1 MSLFW
6 IISLPLSLS
15 HSLFSTIAACTQIT
29 WKMFSHPVQTMFKEN
44 KSIISEVWGYSGCL
58 CSDRHPPT
66 GKGLGMMSGREH
78 TRRARSK
85 PGGGAH
91 SLDTNWSQS
100 YSDYMANICESVQW
114 CNMLCLVPHE
124 KQNQIKGQI
133 LFFISQI
140 CQMSGFICIL

>member
-1 MSLFW
+1 
-6 IISLPLSLS
+6 
-15 HSLFSTIAACTQIT
+15 
-29 WKMFSHPVQTMFKEN
+29 MFSSYTVDAS
-44 KSIISEVWGYSGCL
+44 KSEEISWKK
-58 CSDRHPPT
+58 DR
-66 GKGLGMMSGREH
+66 
-78 TRRARSK
+78 
-85 PGGGAH
+85 
-91 SLDTNWSQS
+91 SQS